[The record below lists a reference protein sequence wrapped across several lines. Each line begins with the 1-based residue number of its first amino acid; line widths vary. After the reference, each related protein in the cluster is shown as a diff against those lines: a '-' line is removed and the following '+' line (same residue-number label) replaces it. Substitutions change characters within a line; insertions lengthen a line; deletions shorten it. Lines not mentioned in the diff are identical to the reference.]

1 MELLTDLKEIERQ
14 AGLKWEENQKLR
26 QWLKSLPG
34 AETELMVD
42 QISRSVSAQIDCRT
56 CANCCQALTITP
68 KSTDIKRLSDHLQME
83 PYDFRQ
89 KYLKKDHEGDLVFKQ
104 RPCPFLKQHK
114 CSVYEARPETCRS
127 YPHLETQHM
136 AGRGWHIVENT
147 FICPIVF
154 HTYEILKKHLKT
166 RQRPKE
172 TETPPTF

>member
-1 MELLTDLKEIERQ
+1 MELLTDLKEIEKQ
-14 AGLKWEENQKLR
+14 AGLQWQENQKLR
-26 QWLKSLPG
+26 QWLKSLPP
-34 AETELMVD
+34 AETQTMVD
-42 QISRSVSAQIDCRT
+42 AISRSVSAQIDCRT

-68 KSTDIKRLSDHLQME
+68 KPTDIKRLSDHLQID

-154 HTYEILKKHLKT
+154 HTYEILKKHLKN
-166 RQRPKE
+166 RQRPRE
-172 TETPPTF
+172 IEAPTS